1 MRPPK
6 RETRKKLK
14 IQPPLSLRAV
24 STIFVFLSY
33 FLDIKSYM
41 LDFHAKLKRIWL
53 MKYKPIWIAAF
64 LFLYGVHAAAML
76 AGKGAFAPPLSDGV
90 VEAAALIS
98 LAGLFLLTGAYIA
111 LSDEVQRGIALTAA
125 GISALTTAGVFYPID
140 ALALAPGPLF
150 AKPWAFLFAIFLI
163 AYGALQ
169 WRARS

>member
-1 MRPPK
+1 
-6 RETRKKLK
+6 
-14 IQPPLSLRAV
+14 
-24 STIFVFLSY
+24 
-33 FLDIKSYM
+33 M

-53 MKYKPIWIAAF
+53 MKYKPFWIAAF

-76 AGKGAFAPPLSDGV
+76 AGKGAFTPPLSDGV

-111 LSDEVQRGIALTAA
+111 LSDEVQRRMAFTAA
-125 GISALTTAGVFYPID
+125 GISALTTAGVFYAID

-150 AKPWAFLFAIFLI
+150 AKPWAFLFIVFLI